1 MGDATETPAKPGG
14 AAETPAKGDDAT
26 AAPPKA
32 SLLVVDDEPIAL
44 HNLEKVLKREGYEV
58 ATAASG
64 ASALKQL
71 RGEAFDVVLTDLKME
86 KVDGMQVLRRAKE
99 IDPDVEVILIT
110 GYAAIETAIEAM
122 KLGAYHYVAKPFKL
136 DEVRKV
142 VEEAALKV
150 ALKKENRRLRE
161 HIEVVKGQ
169 VDIMTQDPGM
179 LRVLETARD
188 VTSTDCNVLIAG
200 ESGTGKELIAR
211 YIHQHGRRSASIF
224 LAVNCGAF
232 TEELLT
238 SELFGH
244 EKGAFTGAAGQK
256 KGLVEMASGGT
267 LFLDEITE
275 MSPAMQVR
283 LLRVIQ
289 EKELIRVGG
298 TEPIRVDVRFVAATN
313 RNLKEAVASG
323 EFREDLYYRL
333 NVVTLSLPPL
343 AERKDDIP
351 LLAHFFLKKHGER
364 MGKKVDAISDEV
376 MRILTSYEFPG
387 NVRELE
393 NIVERGVALAKGNV
407 LEVAQ
412 LPDDVRT
419 TSVRA
424 FRREQGRFPSL
435 EDQEKAYIQWVL
447 REVDGN
453 RSRAA
458 AILGI
463 DRVSLWRKLK
473 RYQIGEP

>member
-1 MGDATETPAKPGG
+1 MGDATETTTKA
-14 AAETPAKGDDAT
+14 DAT
-26 AAPPKA
+26 GQTPSKA
-32 SLLVVDDEPIAL
+32 DSTAQAQTRASILVVDDEPIAL
-44 HNLEKVLKREGYEV
+44 HNLEKVLSREGYQV
-58 ATAASG
+58 ATASSG

-71 RGEAFDVVLTDLKME
+71 RTDAFDVVLTDLKME
-86 KVDGMQVLRRAKE
+86 KVDGMQVLRRCKE
-99 IDPDVEVILIT
+99 IDPDAEVILIT

-161 HIEVVKGQ
+161 SIEVVKGQ

-179 LRVLETARD
+179 LRVLQMARD
-188 VTSTDCNVLIAG
+188 VTSTDCNVLITG

-211 YIHQHGRRSASIF
+211 YIHHHGRRSASIF

-244 EKGAFTGAAGQK
+244 EKGAFTGATGQK

-275 MSPAMQVR
+275 MSPSMQVR

-298 TEPIRVDVRFVAATN
+298 TEPIRVDARFIAATN

-323 EFREDLYYRL
+323 DFREDLYYRL
-333 NVVTLSLPPL
+333 DVVTLSLPPL
-343 AERKDDIP
+343 AQRRDDVP

-364 MGKKVDAISDEV
+364 MGKRVDTISDEV
-376 MRILTSYEFPG
+376 MRILSGYEFPG

-407 LEVAQ
+407 LEVAH
-412 LPDDVRT
+412 LPDDVRNT
-419 TSVRA
+419 GLTA

-435 EDQEKAYIQWVL
+435 EDQERAYIQWVL

-473 RYQIGEP
+473 RYQIGDG